1 MKKTVKNESSGFLRG
16 VGLAAAAAAGAY
28 FLYASTDAKKNRKAV
43 KSWAFKIKAEVLEKL
58 EGLKAV
64 DEEKYNAVVDTV
76 TTKYKSLKKI
86 NQKDL
91 KVMAKEMKGHWQSI
105 KKELGVRK

>member
-1 MKKTVKNESSGFLRG
+1 MKKTENKEASGFLKG
-16 VGLAAAAAAGAY
+16 VGLATAAAAGAY
-28 FLYASTDAKKNRKAV
+28 FLYASKDAKKNRQAV

-64 DEEKYNAVVDTV
+64 DEEKYNAAVDAV
-76 TTKYKSLKKI
+76 TAKYKTLKKI

>member
-1 MKKTVKNESSGFLRG
+1 MKKTINKETSGFLKG

-28 FLYASTDAKKNRKAV
+28 FLYGAKDSKKNRQAV
-43 KSWAFKIKAEVLEKL
+43 KSWAFKVKAEVLEKL
-58 EGLKAV
+58 EDLKAV
-64 DEEKYNAVVDTV
+64 DEEKYNDIVDAVTE
-76 TTKYKSLKKI
+76 KYKTLKKI

-91 KVMAKEMKGHWQSI
+91 KAISKEMKGHWQSI